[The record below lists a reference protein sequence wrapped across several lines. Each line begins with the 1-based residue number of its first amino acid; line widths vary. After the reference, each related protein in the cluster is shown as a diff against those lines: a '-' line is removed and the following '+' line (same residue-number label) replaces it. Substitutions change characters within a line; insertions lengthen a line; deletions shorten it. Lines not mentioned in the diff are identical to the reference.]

1 MTSLGEIKLRK
12 FDKDKH
18 TLNAQIKITTEFKFR
33 LWLAKL
39 FFVLGAKVLGMGI
52 KINAIHPGLYKSE
65 EYPDWKKENK
75 ND

>member
-1 MTSLGEIKLRK
+1 MADLGEIKLRK
-12 FDKDKH
+12 FDNTTQMK
-18 TLNAQIKITTEFKFR
+18 IKIVTTKEFKFR
-33 LWLAKL
+33 MMLAKM